1 MAVYVLVSTDP
12 TNLVIVEGPIV
23 WDGQTP
29 YQLPPNTQ
37 AMLASAA
44 SAAGYTYPP
53 PDIGTTNMLSL
64 QQKALNALT
73 SNATYLGIG
82 TPTTAQ
88 AVAQVASLTRQVNAL
103 IRLQLNLL
111 DSTSG
116 T

>member
-1 MAVYVLVSTDP
+1 MVA
-12 TNLVIVEGPIV
+12 
-23 WDGQTP
+23 
-29 YQLPPNTQ
+29 
-37 AMLASAA
+37 
-44 SAAGYTYPP
+44 
-53 PDIGTTNMLSL
+53 L

-73 SNATYLGIG
+73 SNSTYLGIG
-82 TPTTAQ
+82 TPTTGQ

>member
-1 MAVYVLVSTDP
+1 
-12 TNLVIVEGPIV
+12 
-23 WDGQTP
+23 
-29 YQLPPNTQ
+29 
-37 AMLASAA
+37 
-44 SAAGYTYPP
+44 
-53 PDIGTTNMLSL
+53 MLSL